1 MNFIRFQF
9 LMGFMFLVLCCA
21 IYVISKDWLICS
33 GILLT
38 IGILFIVSG
47 FVDLIDERKSR

>member
-21 IYVISKDWLICS
+21 IYVISKDLLICS